1 MINGSSISSKC
12 RHSNFFFGLARTLP
26 IISNKKMEDII
37 KIVEALEKSGL
48 LIKGVTEAIKTKK

>member
-1 MINGSSISSKC
+1 MQTPKF
-12 RHSNFFFGLARTLP
+12 FFFGLARTLP

-48 LIKGVTEAIKTKK
+48 LIKGVTETIKTKK